1 MVTVL
6 IYPYGPKLST
16 MKSKYTQVT
25 PDDYDAAG
33 RLHLPVL
40 FWGVL
45 LLQARTWVLFIMA
58 GASRQQGD
66 TLLTLFY
73 PDHQAFWGG
82 LLMGLPALAGF
93 FLCAWRQHFLR
104 LWHHAYWVLL
114 VAQVIIMCQTA
125 RHFFQDDASSLVS
138 LLFCVA
144 DSVAF
149 FWWVTNPRLR
159 RCFFAPME

>member
-1 MVTVL
+1 MITMLQGVCAYLYYFGACYCYRPEPGYCLLWLAPPASKV
-6 IYPYGPKLST
+6 IPYL
-16 MKSKYTQVT
+16 
-25 PDDYDAAG
+25 
-33 RLHLPVL
+33 R
-40 FWGVL
+40 F
-45 LLQARTWVLFIMA
+45 
-58 GASRQQGD
+58 
-66 TLLTLFY
+66 FY

-93 FLCAWRQHFLR
+93 FLCSWRQHFLR

-114 VAQVIIMCQTA
+114 VAQVVIMCQTA